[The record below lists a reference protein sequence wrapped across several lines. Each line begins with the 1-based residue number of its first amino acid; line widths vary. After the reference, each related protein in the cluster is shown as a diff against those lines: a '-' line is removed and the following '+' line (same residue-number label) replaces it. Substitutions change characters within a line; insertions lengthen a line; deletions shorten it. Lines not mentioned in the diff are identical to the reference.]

1 MKRILLGVLISGFSW
16 SNFAQA
22 QMSTVV
28 PGEYIVK
35 MKTQSGVSSQRARA
49 KLSTRASMKAS
60 FPAMGMYHVSL
71 NAAANPAAS
80 LEDLKNDPDVEYIE
94 PNYKY
99 EKFDVAS
106 SASSGSGYT
115 LQTLLTYKWVSSSSN
130 NYSQFSQATVNNTQV
145 VAAWSYSAT
154 LGQNPG
160 KVIVAV
166 IDSGLDSTHPVF
178 QTVANGGTGALWF
191 NEAEIKGQPGVDDD
205 GNGYVDDK
213 NGWNFISNTPNF
225 MDDNSHGTHV
235 AGIVVGAGLNIFAS
249 PLDESKILVMPLK
262 FLAADGS
269 GSTANAIKAINYAV
283 NNGAQI
289 INNSWGG
296 GNYSQAL
303 ADAMGYAYEH
313 QVLVVS
319 AAGNYNSNN
328 DSIAMY
334 PANYT
339 MPSNMAVASTTG
351 NSLSSFSNY
360 GATTVAVGSPGEDIL
375 STVPGGTYN
384 YMSGTSMATPFV
396 AGIAALALREN
407 PSLTGYQLKQK
418 VMETVDSL
426 NTLSGKVSTSGRVD
440 SASLIQNVQASVD
453 VASFQPEYKTARAPA
468 SEAAG
473 GAAGCGLVKS
483 AISSGPGS
491 GGSSNP
497 TAGVVAGLL
506 MLPMMVWFVLRQRAA
521 ASDPKNQRRH
531 ERFKMSS
538 QISVKVGNR
547 ELVGSMNS
555 ISQGGLSF
563 NTDQALEKGG
573 VVTMRIQSPDGNE
586 MIEVQGQVV
595 WSEANQSYGVQFAN
609 ARQGTL
615 AMIQQWT
622 ADLVKSS

>member
-1 MKRILLGVLISGFSW
+1 MKRILWGVLISGFSW
-16 SNFAQA
+16 SNFALA
-22 QMSTVV
+22 QMSTVI

-35 MKTQSGVSSQRARA
+35 MKSQSGMSSQRARA

-71 NAAANPAAS
+71 NSAADPSAS
-80 LEDLKNDPDVEYIE
+80 LEDLKKDPDVEYIE

-106 SASSGSGYT
+106 SSSSGSGYT
-115 LQTLLTYKWVSSSSN
+115 LQTLLSYRWVSSSSN
-130 NYSQFSQATVNNTQV
+130 IYSQFSQATVTSTQV
-145 VAAWSYSAT
+145 VAAWSYSAP
-154 LGQNPG
+154 LSQNPG
-160 KVIVAV
+160 KVIVAIV
-166 IDSGLDSTHPVF
+166 DSGLDSTHPVF
-178 QTVANGGTGALWF
+178 QSVANGGTGALWS
-191 NEAEIKGQPGVDDD
+191 NDAEIKGQTGVDDD

-225 MDDNSHGTHV
+225 ADDNSHGTHV
-235 AGIVVGAGLNIFAS
+235 SGIVVGAGLNIFAS

-262 FLAADGS
+262 FLAADGT

-296 GNYSQAL
+296 SNYSQAL
-303 ADAMGYAYEH
+303 ADAFDYAYQH

-328 DSIAMY
+328 DSVAMY
-334 PANYT
+334 PANYS

-351 NSLSSFSNY
+351 DLLSSFSNY

-418 VMETVDSL
+418 VMQTVDSL
-426 NTLSGKVSTSGRVD
+426 SALSGKVSTSGRVD
-440 SASLIQNVQASVD
+440 SANLIQSVQSSVG
-453 VASFQPEYKTARAPA
+453 VASYQPDYTASRAPA
-468 SEAAG
+468 SDAAG

-483 AISSGPGS
+483 ALSNGPGT
-491 GGSSNP
+491 GGPNP

-506 MLPMMVWFVLRQRAA
+506 MLPMLVWFVLRQRAA
-521 ASDPKNQRRH
+521 ASDPKNQRRY

-538 QISVKVGNR
+538 QISVKVGDR
-547 ELVGSMNS
+547 ELVGSLNT

-563 NTDQALEKGG
+563 NTDHALEKGG
-573 VVTMRIQSPDGNE
+573 VVTMRIQSPDGHE
-586 MIEVQGQVV
+586 VIEVQGQVV

>member
-16 SNFAQA
+16 SNFALA

-35 MKTQSGVSSQRARA
+35 MKSQSGVSSQRARA
-49 KLSTRASMKAS
+49 KLSARASMKAS

-71 NAAANPAAS
+71 NSAADPSAN
-80 LEDLKNDPDVEYIE
+80 LDDLKNDPDVEYIE

-106 SASSGSGYT
+106 SSGSGSGYT
-115 LQTLLTYKWVSSSSN
+115 LQTLLTYNWVSSSTN
-130 NYSQFSQATVNNTQV
+130 NYSQFSQATVNSTQV

-154 LGQNPG
+154 LAQNPG

-178 QTVANGGTGALWF
+178 KPFASGGTGALWV
-191 NEAEIKGQPGVDDD
+191 NEAEVSGQAGVDDD

-225 MDDNSHGTHV
+225 ADDNSHGTHV
-235 AGIVVGAGLNIFAS
+235 AGIVVGAGLNIFAT

-334 PANYT
+334 PANYS
-339 MPSNMAVASTTG
+339 MPSNLAVASTTG

-407 PSLTGYQLKQK
+407 PTLTGYQIKEK
-418 VMETVDSL
+418 VMATVDSL
-426 NTLSGKVSTSGRVD
+426 GSLNGKVSTSGRVD
-440 SASLIQNVQASVD
+440 SSNLIQNVQSTLSLSSYQPDYKAS
-453 VASFQPEYKTARAPA
+453 RAPA

-483 AISSGPGS
+483 ALHNGPGS
-491 GGSSNP
+491 GGSNP
-497 TAGVVAGLL
+497 MAGVVAGLL
-506 MLPMMVWFVLRQRAA
+506 MLPMLVWFVLRQRAA
-521 ASDPKNQRRH
+521 ANDPKNQRRH

-538 QISVKVGNR
+538 QISVKVGDR

-573 VVTMRIQSPDGNE
+573 VVTMRIQSPDGHE
-586 MIEVQGQVV
+586 VIEVQGQVV